1 MNRAIK
7 FKLKNGKE
15 VTVRRICGVDYEVI
29 AKFLDNFYEMLVQTN
44 QYAG

>member
-15 VTVRRICGVDYEVI
+15 VVI
-29 AKFLDNFYEMLVQTN
+29 RPMKIGDSDAFMKYIKN
-44 QYAG
+44 